1 MNTLTSQIEQL
12 QSLAH
17 ELLYLGVD
25 GAPIYTDHFRQLN
38 KEVLEQSDALY
49 PQRGATPEEEANI
62 CLALLMG
69 YNATIY
75 NQGDKEEKKQ
85 VVLNRC
91 WDVLDQ
97 LPATLL
103 KCQLL
108 TYCYGEVFEEE
119 LAKEAHTIIES
130 WSNRELLKAEKEIAE
145 SLNNLKLIHIRT
157 ANYTNDSFLSFPFSP
172 LRFGSLC
179 QRFDFSGLYLCL
191 CLP

>member
-49 PQRGATPEEEANI
+49 PQRGATSEEEANI

-85 VVLNRC
+85 GVLNRC

-130 WSNRELLKAEKEIAE
+130 WKDKELSEDKKEAI
-145 SLNNLKLIHIRT
+145 NNLRNLEE
-157 ANYTNDSFLSFPFSP
+157 NPYPYSEME
-172 LRFGSLC
+172 
-179 QRFDFSGLYLCL
+179 
-191 CLP
+191 

>member
-91 WDVLDQ
+91 WDVLEQ

-103 KCQLL
+103 KVQLL
-108 TYCYGEVFEEE
+108 VHCYEEVFDEGLAQEAQAIIYVWLGRELSIEEYE
-119 LAKEAHTIIES
+119 VVEYLKGAKENPYP
-130 WSNRELLKAEKEIAE
+130 WSELE
-145 SLNNLKLIHIRT
+145 
-157 ANYTNDSFLSFPFSP
+157 D
-172 LRFGSLC
+172 
-179 QRFDFSGLYLCL
+179 
-191 CLP
+191 

>member
-103 KCQLL
+103 K
-108 TYCYGEVFEEE
+108 
-119 LAKEAHTIIES
+119 EAHTIIES
-130 WSNRELLKAEKEIAE
+130 WKNKELSEDKKEAI
-145 SLNNLKLIHIRT
+145 NNLRNLEE
-157 ANYTNDSFLSFPFSP
+157 NPYPYSEME
-172 LRFGSLC
+172 
-179 QRFDFSGLYLCL
+179 
-191 CLP
+191 

>member
-85 VVLNRC
+85 SILDRC
-91 WDVLDQ
+91 SDVLDQ
-97 LPATLL
+97 LPVTLL

-108 TYCYGEVFEEE
+108 LACYGEIFDEE
-119 LAKEAHTIIES
+119 LLQEIHAIINI
-130 WSNRELLKAEKEIAE
+130 WSRRELTAEEQRVVEALRE
-145 SLNNLKLIHIRT
+145 LNDTTSSL
-157 ANYTNDSFLSFPFSP
+157 
-172 LRFGSLC
+172 
-179 QRFDFSGLYLCL
+179 
-191 CLP
+191 LPSY

>member
-85 VVLNRC
+85 SILDRC
-91 WDVLDQ
+91 SDVLDQ
-97 LPATLL
+97 LPVTLL

-108 TYCYGEVFEEE
+108 LACYGEIFDEE
-119 LAKEAHTIIES
+119 LLQEIRAIINI
-130 WSNRELLKAEKEIAE
+130 WSRRELTAEEQRVVEALRELNDNKYPCSEI
-145 SLNNLKLIHIRT
+145 I
-157 ANYTNDSFLSFPFSP
+157 
-172 LRFGSLC
+172 G
-179 QRFDFSGLYLCL
+179 
-191 CLP
+191 

>member
-1 MNTLTSQIEQL
+1 MNASAQKVKLI
-12 QSLAH
+12 
-17 ELLYLGVD
+17 G
-25 GAPIYTDHFRQLN
+25 IQLN

-130 WSNRELLKAEKEIAE
+130 WKDKELSEDKKEAI
-145 SLNNLKLIHIRT
+145 NNLRNLEE
-157 ANYTNDSFLSFPFSP
+157 NPYPYSEME
-172 LRFGSLC
+172 
-179 QRFDFSGLYLCL
+179 
-191 CLP
+191 

>member
-12 QSLAH
+12 QRLAH

-69 YNATIY
+69 YNATIS

-130 WSNRELLKAEKEIAE
+130 WKNKELSEDKKEAI
-145 SLNNLKLIHIRT
+145 NNLRNLEE
-157 ANYTNDSFLSFPFSP
+157 NPYPYSEME
-172 LRFGSLC
+172 
-179 QRFDFSGLYLCL
+179 
-191 CLP
+191 

>member
-1 MNTLTSQIEQL
+1 VMNTLTSQIEQL

-49 PQRGATPEEEANI
+49 PQRGATSEEEANI

-85 VVLNRC
+85 VVLNRW

-97 LPATLL
+97 TSGTLL
-103 KCQLL
+103 KCQLV
-108 TYCYGEVFEEE
+108 TYCYGGGVEEE
-119 LAKEAHTIIES
+119 LGKEGPSFIKKVERIRNFLKIKKRQLIIL
-130 WSNRELLKAEKEIAE
+130 R
-145 SLNNLKLIHIRT
+145 KLGKKI
-157 ANYTNDSFLSFPFSP
+157 LFSM
-172 LRFGSLC
+172 GK
-179 QRFDFSGLYLCL
+179 GK
-191 CLP
+191 

>member
-119 LAKEAHTIIES
+119 LVKEAHTIIEN

-145 SLNNLKLIHIRT
+145 SLNNLE
-157 ANYTNDSFLSFPFSP
+157 ANPYPYSELHE
-172 LRFGSLC
+172 
-179 QRFDFSGLYLCL
+179 
-191 CLP
+191 

>member
-91 WDVLDQ
+91 WDVLEQ
-97 LPATLL
+97 LM
-103 KCQLL
+103 KRFL
-108 TYCYGEVFEEE
+108 TKDWLRKLRQSLMSGG
-119 LAKEAHTIIES
+119 
-130 WSNRELLKAEKEIAE
+130 AE
-145 SLNNLKLIHIRT
+145 NCR
-157 ANYTNDSFLSFPFSP
+157 
-172 LRFGSLC
+172 
-179 QRFDFSGLYLCL
+179 
-191 CLP
+191 

>member
-17 ELLYLGVD
+17 ELYLGVD

-119 LAKEAHTIIES
+119 LAKEAHLIIS
-130 WSNRELLKAEKEIAE
+130 GWDHSRLSNDEKEVFE
-145 SLNNLKLIHIRT
+145 SLKILEENPYPYFEL
-157 ANYTNDSFLSFPFSP
+157 
-172 LRFGSLC
+172 
-179 QRFDFSGLYLCL
+179 
-191 CLP
+191 

>member
-85 VVLNRC
+85 SILDRC
-91 WDVLDQ
+91 SDVLDQ
-97 LPATLL
+97 LPVTLL

-108 TYCYGEVFEEE
+108 LACYGEIFDEE
-119 LAKEAHTIIES
+119 LLQEIHAIINI
-130 WSNRELLKAEKEIAE
+130 WSRRELTAEEQRVVEA
-145 SLNNLKLIHIRT
+145 RT
-157 ANYTNDSFLSFPFSP
+157 
-172 LRFGSLC
+172 
-179 QRFDFSGLYLCL
+179 Q
-191 CLP
+191 

>member
-85 VVLNRC
+85 SILDRC
-91 WDVLDQ
+91 SDVLDQ
-97 LPATLL
+97 LPVTLL

-108 TYCYGEVFEEE
+108 LACYGEIFDEE
-119 LAKEAHTIIES
+119 LLQEIHAIINI
-130 WSNRELLKAEKEIAE
+130 WSRRELTAEE
-145 SLNNLKLIHIRT
+145 
-157 ANYTNDSFLSFPFSP
+157 
-172 LRFGSLC
+172 
-179 QRFDFSGLYLCL
+179 
-191 CLP
+191 

>member
-1 MNTLTSQIEQL
+1 M
-12 QSLAH
+12 
-17 ELLYLGVD
+17 D

-91 WDVLDQ
+91 WDFIEMPVVD
-97 LPATLL
+97 LL
-103 KCQLL
+103 L
-108 TYCYGEVFEEE
+108 
-119 LAKEAHTIIES
+119 
-130 WSNRELLKAEKEIAE
+130 W
-145 SLNNLKLIHIRT
+145 
-157 ANYTNDSFLSFPFSP
+157 
-172 LRFGSLC
+172 
-179 QRFDFSGLYLCL
+179 
-191 CLP
+191 

>member
-25 GAPIYTDHFRQLN
+25 GVPIYTDHFRQLN

-49 PQRGATPEEEANI
+49 PQRGATPEEEASI

-130 WSNRELLKAEKEIAE
+130 WKDKELSEDKKEAI
-145 SLNNLKLIHIRT
+145 NNFRNLEE
-157 ANYTNDSFLSFPFSP
+157 NPYPYSEMV
-172 LRFGSLC
+172 
-179 QRFDFSGLYLCL
+179 
-191 CLP
+191 

>member
-1 MNTLTSQIEQL
+1 M
-12 QSLAH
+12 
-17 ELLYLGVD
+17 
-25 GAPIYTDHFRQLN
+25 N

-119 LAKEAHTIIES
+119 LAKEAHLIIS
-130 WSNRELLKAEKEIAE
+130 GWDHSRLSNDEKEVFE
-145 SLNNLKLIHIRT
+145 SLKILEENPYPYFEL
-157 ANYTNDSFLSFPFSP
+157 
-172 LRFGSLC
+172 
-179 QRFDFSGLYLCL
+179 
-191 CLP
+191 

>member
-119 LAKEAHTIIES
+119 
-130 WSNRELLKAEKEIAE
+130 
-145 SLNNLKLIHIRT
+145 
-157 ANYTNDSFLSFPFSP
+157 F
-172 LRFGSLC
+172 
-179 QRFDFSGLYLCL
+179 
-191 CLP
+191 

>member
-38 KEVLEQSDALY
+38 KEVLEKSDALY

-85 VVLNRC
+85 SILDRC
-91 WDVLDQ
+91 SDVLDQ
-97 LPATLL
+97 LPVTLL

-108 TYCYGEVFEEE
+108 LACYGEIFDEE
-119 LAKEAHTIIES
+119 LLQEIHAIINI
-130 WSNRELLKAEKEIAE
+130 WSRRELTAEEQRVVEALRELNDNKYPCSEI
-145 SLNNLKLIHIRT
+145 I
-157 ANYTNDSFLSFPFSP
+157 
-172 LRFGSLC
+172 G
-179 QRFDFSGLYLCL
+179 
-191 CLP
+191 

>member
-1 MNTLTSQIEQL
+1 M
-12 QSLAH
+12 
-17 ELLYLGVD
+17 
-25 GAPIYTDHFRQLN
+25 
-38 KEVLEQSDALY
+38 Y

-97 LPATLL
+97 LPDNLL

-108 TYCYGEVFEEE
+108 TYCYGDVFEEDF
-119 LAKEAHTIIES
+119 AKEAHTIIES
-130 WSNRELLKAEKEIAE
+130 WKNKELSEDKKEAI
-145 SLNNLKLIHIRT
+145 NNLRNLEE
-157 ANYTNDSFLSFPFSP
+157 NPYPYSEME
-172 LRFGSLC
+172 
-179 QRFDFSGLYLCL
+179 
-191 CLP
+191 

>member
-91 WDVLDQ
+91 WDVLEQ

-103 KCQLL
+103 KVQLL
-108 TYCYGEVFEEE
+108 VQCYEEVFDEGLAQEAQAIIDVWRGRELSIEEYE
-119 LAKEAHTIIES
+119 VVEYLKGAKENPYP
-130 WSNRELLKAEKEIAE
+130 WSELE
-145 SLNNLKLIHIRT
+145 
-157 ANYTNDSFLSFPFSP
+157 D
-172 LRFGSLC
+172 
-179 QRFDFSGLYLCL
+179 
-191 CLP
+191 

>member
-17 ELLYLGVD
+17 ELFYLGVD

-91 WDVLDQ
+91 WKILD
-97 LPATLL
+97 LISSSLL
-103 KCQLL
+103 KCRLL

-119 LAKEAHTIIES
+119 LAHQAHLIIEEWDHKKLS
-130 WSNRELLKAEKEIAE
+130 ENEKDIIECLKILEE
-145 SLNNLKLIHIRT
+145 NP
-157 ANYTNDSFLSFPFSP
+157 YPFID
-172 LRFGSLC
+172 L
-179 QRFDFSGLYLCL
+179 DE
-191 CLP
+191 

>member
-1 MNTLTSQIEQL
+1 M
-12 QSLAH
+12 
-17 ELLYLGVD
+17 
-25 GAPIYTDHFRQLN
+25 
-38 KEVLEQSDALY
+38 Y

-119 LAKEAHTIIES
+119 LAKEAHLIIS
-130 WSNRELLKAEKEIAE
+130 GWDHSRLSNDEKEVFE
-145 SLNNLKLIHIRT
+145 SLKILEENPYPYFEL
-157 ANYTNDSFLSFPFSP
+157 
-172 LRFGSLC
+172 
-179 QRFDFSGLYLCL
+179 
-191 CLP
+191 

>member
-25 GAPIYTDHFRQLN
+25 GAPIYTDH
-38 KEVLEQSDALY
+38 
-49 PQRGATPEEEANI
+49 EEEANI

-145 SLNNLKLIHIRT
+145 SLNNLE
-157 ANYTNDSFLSFPFSP
+157 ANPYPYSELHE
-172 LRFGSLC
+172 
-179 QRFDFSGLYLCL
+179 
-191 CLP
+191 

>member
-25 GAPIYTDHFRQLN
+25 GAPIYTDHFCQLN

-75 NQGDKEEKKQ
+75 NQGDKDEKKQ
-85 VVLNRC
+85 SILYRC
-91 WDVLDQ
+91 SDVLDQ
-97 LPATLL
+97 LPVTLL

-108 TYCYGEVFEEE
+108 LACYGEIFDEE
-119 LAKEAHTIIES
+119 LLQEIHAIINI
-130 WSNRELLKAEKEIAE
+130 WSRRELTAEEQRVVEALRELNDNKYPCSEI
-145 SLNNLKLIHIRT
+145 I
-157 ANYTNDSFLSFPFSP
+157 
-172 LRFGSLC
+172 G
-179 QRFDFSGLYLCL
+179 
-191 CLP
+191 

>member
-91 WDVLDQ
+91 WKILD
-97 LPATLL
+97 LISSSLL
-103 KCQLL
+103 KCRLL
-108 TYCYGEVFEEE
+108 TDCYGEVFEEE
-119 LAKEAHTIIES
+119 LAQQAHLIIEEWDHKKLS
-130 WSNRELLKAEKEIAE
+130 E
-145 SLNNLKLIHIRT
+145 NL
-157 ANYTNDSFLSFPFSP
+157 DE
-172 LRFGSLC
+172 
-179 QRFDFSGLYLCL
+179 
-191 CLP
+191 

>member
-49 PQRGATPEEEANI
+49 PQRGATSEEEANI

-97 LPATLL
+97 LPLL

-119 LAKEAHTIIES
+119 LAKEAHAIIDS
-130 WSNRELLKAEKEIAE
+130 WEDRELIEEEREILECLTNLEKNPYP
-145 SLNNLKLIHIRT
+145 NNRI
-157 ANYTNDSFLSFPFSP
+157 
-172 LRFGSLC
+172 G
-179 QRFDFSGLYLCL
+179 
-191 CLP
+191 